1 MIEYGFVKELDK
13 PFDEVWEEL
22 PAEFNK
28 EGFGVLTRIDI
39 QEKLKEKLGIDFKR
53 YMIFGVCNPP
63 NAHKA
68 LSIEENIGLMLPCNA
83 IVYEKEGKTVF
94 AVIKPTVSMVAVK
107 NDALLPVAKEVEEKL
122 KRVFDA
128 II

>member
-13 PFDEVWEEL
+13 SFDEVCEML
-22 PAEFNK
+22 PAEFSK

-39 QEKLKEKLGIDFKR
+39 KEKLKEKLGIDFKR

-63 NAHKA
+63 NAYKA

-94 AVIKPTVSMVAVK
+94 SVIRPTVAMEAVK

-122 KRVFDA
+122 KRVFEA
-128 II
+128 FS